1 MKSNQF
7 VNLSIN
13 VIIFFAKTIV
23 ISSLFN
29 LIVKH
34 RPHTIM
40 IFFARLPTWQKILIH
55 HIVIQSLQDFQVDD
69 LVRLLACIHISYII
83 DIHISFIYHIS
94 YLISYHMIYSLVDF
108 QLGDRVRRLACIHL
122 FHVSCVDNWLRENR

>member
-40 IFFARLPTWQKILIH
+40 IFIARLPTWQKILIH

-69 LVRLLACIHISYII
+69 RVRLLACIHISYII